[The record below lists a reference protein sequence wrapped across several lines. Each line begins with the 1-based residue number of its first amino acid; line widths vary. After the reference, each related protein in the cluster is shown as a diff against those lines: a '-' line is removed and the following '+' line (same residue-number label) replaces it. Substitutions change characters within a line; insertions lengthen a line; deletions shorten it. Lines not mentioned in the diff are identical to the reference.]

1 MVKFINPHPGEILHD
16 ILEEMEIS
24 AYRLA
29 KETGV
34 PSPNIYDI
42 ISRKRGISAEI
53 SARFGR
59 FFEQSDS
66 FWLNLQNEYDLRNI
80 EHNREK
86 ELKEIK
92 SYKQVV

>member
-1 MVKFINPHPGEILHD
+1 MAKIINPHPGEILGD

-24 AYRLA
+24 AYRLS

-42 ISRKRGISAEI
+42 ISGKRGISAEI

-80 EHNREK
+80 EHDREK
-86 ELKEIK
+86 ELKGIRT
-92 SYKQVV
+92 YKNVI